1 MKKGYLKLISAV
13 LALCVTLPL
22 LGDTSNGAET
32 DTDFPH
38 VLQVELG
45 SSDFAS
51 GDSITIQEVRGDT
64 DEIRAGGTYCVTGT
78 YTLASEDEADLSFF
92 ATTTNPAPTPID
104 PKQTVRVKKGAGS
117 FRLIKKMTDM
127 GDLHLTFYSRA
138 SGQGFGG
145 VYFGQGQWV
154 LREKK
159 FSYRHAAAQRQD
171 YISHEPV
178 STSGPNQ
185 VLFNYLGDP
194 VAPPTDMDAAYT
206 KDGLT
211 SGMESAARD
220 AGVSLVKLE
229 IDDSEFPFLVG
240 VVFAEK
246 GDKEKLMKQIEKNK
260 AYAHSGGVGGE
271 TTYAM
276 SLVPNRTFPPEVSDR
291 IYHRLMLREAVLC
304 DKISTRR

>member
-1 MKKGYLKLISAV
+1 MKKGYLKLISAI

-22 LGDTSNGAET
+22 LGDTS
-32 DTDFPH
+32 DIDLPH
-38 VLQVELG
+38 VLKVERG
-45 SSDFAS
+45 SSDFAP
-51 GDSITIQEVRGDT
+51 GDSITIAEVRGDT
-64 DEIRAGGTYCVTGT
+64 DDIRAGGTYCVSGT

-92 ATTTNPAPTPID
+92 ATTTNRAATPID

-154 LREKK
+154 LRDKH
-159 FSYRHAAAQRQD
+159 FSYRHAAAHPQD
-171 YISHEPV
+171 YISREPV

-185 VLFNYLGDP
+185 VLFNYLGNP
-194 VAPPTDMDAAYT
+194 VTPPADMDAAYT
-206 KDGLT
+206 KDGFI
-211 SGMESAARD
+211 SGMQSAAQS
-220 AGVSLVKLE
+220 AGISLVKLE

-246 GDKEKLMKQIEKNK
+246 GDKEKLMKQIEKNE
-260 AYAHSGGVGGE
+260 AYSPSGGVGGK
-271 TTYAM
+271 TSYAM
-276 SLVPNRTFPPEVSDR
+276 NLVPHRKFPPEMSDR
-291 IYHRLMLREAVLC
+291 IYHRMMLREAVLF
-304 DKISTRR
+304 DRINDRQ